1 MARNF
6 SGAPGA
12 GGAGRAPRDPKFLA
26 RVILGTLVAANLV
39 AAGLVLFPPGGSPE
53 SLENQLQ
60 QLQSQATAKRATL
73 ALTKQ
78 HAASVENG
86 RAEGDKFLA
95 TYFLPR
101 RTAYST
107 LIGEVEAAAAASK
120 IKSRERSYNLEPIE
134 GSDTL
139 SMMTITANFDGA
151 WRDVLTFV
159 HTLDQSPRLM
169 IIESLNTAPQQG
181 SSTLSVS
188 LKINAFVRE
197 DGT

>member
-1 MARNF
+1 MAR
-6 SGAPGA
+6 SSSALAGAA
-12 GGAGRAPRDPKFLA
+12 TAGRSPRDPKFLA
-26 RVILGTLVAANLV
+26 RVILGALVAANLV
-39 AAGLVLFPPGGSPE
+39 AAGLVMFPPGGSAENLE
-53 SLENQLQ
+53 SQLQ
-60 QLQSQATAKRATL
+60 QLQSQATGKRATL
-73 ALTKQ
+73 ALTRQ
-78 HAASVENG
+78 HASSVEKG
-86 RAEGDKFLA
+86 REEGDKFIA

-120 IKSRERSYNLEPIE
+120 LKPREHAYALDPIE

-151 WRDVLTFV
+151 YRDVLSFV

-169 IIESLNTAPQQG
+169 IIESLNTALQQG

-197 DGT
+197 EGP

>member
-1 MARNF
+1 MARNSNAPLA
-6 SGAPGA
+6 SGSRTPL
-12 GGAGRAPRDPKFLA
+12 DHKLIM
-26 RVILGTLVAANLV
+26 RVILGALAAANLI
-39 AAGLVLFPPGGSPE
+39 AAGFVLFPPGGSAENLEHQLE
-53 SLENQLQ
+53 S
-60 QLQSQATAKRATL
+60 LQSQAAAKRATL
-73 ALTKQ
+73 ASTRE
-78 HAASVENG
+78 HAASVEKG

-107 LIGEVEAAAAASK
+107 LIGELEASAAASK
-120 IKSRERSYNLEPIE
+120 IKMRERSMNLEPIE

-139 SMMTITANFDGA
+139 SMMTITQNFDGA

-159 HTLDQSPRLM
+159 HTLDQSQRLM

-197 DGT
+197 EGL